1 MLLPALALFALAAV
15 IGVYMLTRVFAG
27 ALPPWLAAIL
37 HGAFAATGLVLLLY
51 SAFGTGVSAPPVLMF
66 AAVVLVIAAL
76 GGFVLVSF
84 HLRKQ
89 VPPRGLA
96 LVHGL
101 AAVAGFLATAASAF
115 GLA

>member
-15 IGVYMLTRVFAG
+15 IGMYMLTRVLRDT
-27 ALPPWLAAIL
+27 LPPWLAVVL

-51 SAFGTGVSAPPVLMF
+51 SAFMAGSAPPPILLF
-66 AAVVLVIAAL
+66 ASVVLVIAAL

-84 HLRKQ
+84 HLRKKT
-89 VPPRGLA
+89 PPRALA
-96 LVHGL
+96 LIHAF
-101 AAVAGFLATAASAF
+101 AAVVGVLATAASAF